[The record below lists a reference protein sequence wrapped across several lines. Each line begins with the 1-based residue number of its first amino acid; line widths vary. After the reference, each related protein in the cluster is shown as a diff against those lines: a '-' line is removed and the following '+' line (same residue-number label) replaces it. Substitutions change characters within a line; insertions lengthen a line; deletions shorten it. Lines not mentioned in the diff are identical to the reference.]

1 MFDYLNSYAFHIN
14 LYDLVTL
21 GTIFVGLTFA
31 MLLWFTKSIH
41 RSANRFLALAL
52 TIMVLWMMRILS
64 IDIRLETYLP
74 GWDWLPLQFLLALG
88 PMIYFYVLKITRPEF
103 KFTRRHLLHFG
114 PLLLEQA
121 ILALA
126 IKESIRTGAAT
137 YATHVFQL
145 LNPVLQLLIFISMMI
160 YLYKSRRLIQNF
172 YRRMQPVL
180 MDRSLLEF
188 RWLHRLL
195 SATAFL
201 WLLWIAYAAVDYLGY
216 RNQIGIHVYYPFYI
230 SFAIIIIWT
239 SIAAFLKPQAPVIA
253 QQFPVYKSSPTA
265 ELKGKGIWLKRAMEA
280 NLYHLDPELTL
291 ISLAVKLGLHPHE
304 LSRVINSVLKKSFN
318 DFVNEY
324 RIRAVVKKMQDPA
337 YDHFTFLRIAYE
349 SGFNSQSTFTRVFK
363 QFTGQSPMA
372 FKNNL
377 KNGCSTYKL
386 GRQLQFE
393 PVISKYNTTSGW
405 SPSKLNRGI
414 MFKNYLKI
422 AFRNF
427 WKHKV
432 FTLINI
438 IGLSIGISAS
448 LVIYLIVHYDL
459 TFDKFHKDSDRIYRV
474 VSNFKFQGNE
484 SHSYGVTTP
493 MAAGIKANVTG
504 VEIVAPL
511 YTLNP
516 DVMVIDKNNA
526 PLKFKG
532 QDHITLADQ
541 NYFKLIHYTWLAGSP
556 TTALNEPYH
565 VVLTSEQAKVYFPSL
580 RYEQML
586 GKIVT
591 YDTLKTTVSGIVET
605 IKQNTDFSFHDFIS
619 FSSAQPKNRLGMD
632 LQLDSWGSTNSASEV
647 FIKLNPNVSAAGVQK
662 QVNAMYKKSNPQSA
676 EDLKNASEQTY
687 TVQPLSDIHFN
698 QLYGTFDFSGP
709 ASINR
714 LYLLLVIAGFL
725 LLLGC
730 INFINLTTA
739 QATQRAKEIGVR
751 KTMGSSRT
759 QLIMQFLS
767 ETFLIALFA
776 VLMSMG
782 LTPLILKLFSD
793 FIASG
798 VKADFLHQPDIFLFL
813 FALTVIVS
821 FLSGF
826 YPALM
831 LSGYKPALVLK
842 NQVQS
847 GSHKTRSAWL
857 RKSLTV
863 SQFIIAQ
870 FFIMATMLVSKQIY
884 YALHKDLGFKKD
896 AIVYAQT
903 PYKVGKA
910 ATNKVMV
917 NKLLALPGVEM
928 VSLGY
933 FPPSSGSTNATNAVY
948 KDGKKETITSVELK
962 YADENYV
969 KIYHIKILAGRNITS
984 ADSTTGVIINEKYA
998 RVMGF
1003 SNPRDAIGKTLEK
1016 LNNSKSRRIV
1026 GVAGNFYTHSLQSP
1040 MGPLVILAAGSNN
1053 FFQNSVIHIAL
1064 RPENQGNLSWS
1075 KTMMDMNKIW
1085 KEFYPDDD
1093 PNYKFYDKSIEQF
1106 YNQEKQTSTL
1116 LSWATGLSIFISCL
1130 GLLGL
1135 AIYTTE
1141 QRTKEIGVRKV
1152 LGASVAQIV
1161 RLLSTELILL
1171 ILLAFV
1177 IVTPL
1182 AWWAMNKWMENY
1194 ADKTTISW
1202 WIFAA
1207 SGAGMLLTAFI
1218 TSSFQTIRAAVVN
1231 PVKSLRSE

>member
-1 MFDYLNSYAFHIN
+1 MNSYTFHIN
-14 LYDLVTL
+14 LYDLAAL

-31 MLLWFTKSIH
+31 LLLWFTKSVN

-52 TIMVLWMMRILS
+52 ATMVLWMIRVLGM
-64 IDIRLETYLP
+64 DMRLENYLP
-74 GWDWLPLQFLLALG
+74 GWDRLPMQFLLAMG
-88 PMIYFYVLKITRPEF
+88 PMICFYVLKITRPEF
-103 KFTRRHLLHFG
+103 KFTRRHLLHFS
-114 PLLLEQA
+114 PLLLEQTV
-121 ILALA
+121 LVLE

-137 YATHVFQL
+137 YVTNTFQV
-145 LNPVLQLLIFISMMI
+145 LNPVLQLLIFISIMT
-160 YLYKSRRLIQNF
+160 YLYKSHQLIQHF
-172 YRRMQPVL
+172 YRRLQPVL

-188 RWLHRLL
+188 RWLRRLL
-195 SATAFL
+195 AATALL
-201 WLLWIAYAAVDYLGY
+201 WTLWIAYAAVDYFGY
-216 RNQIGIHVYYPFYI
+216 RNQLGTHVYYTFYI
-230 SFAIIIIWT
+230 FLAVIIIWT
-239 SIAAFLKPQAPVIA
+239 SMAAFLRPQAALIV
-253 QQFPVYKSSPTA
+253 QQSTPLRSSPTG
-265 ELKGKGIWLKRAMEA
+265 ESKSKGIWLKRAMEA
-280 NLYHLDPELTL
+280 NLYYQDPELTL
-291 ISLAVKLGLHPHE
+291 SSLAGKLDLHTHE
-304 LSRVINSVLKKSFN
+304 LSRILNTVLKKSFN

-324 RIRAVVKKMQDPA
+324 RVRDVAAKMQDPA
-337 YDHFTFLRIAYE
+337 YDHITFLGIAYE
-349 SGFNSQSTFTRVFK
+349 AGFNSQSTFTRVFK
-363 QFTGQSPMA
+363 QMTGQSPMEY
-372 FKNNL
+372 KNNL
-377 KNGCSTYKL
+377 KKDCSTYKL
-386 GRQLQFE
+386 GIHPQFA
-393 PVISKYNTTSGW
+393 PVISNRDAIPKW
-405 SPSKLNRGI
+405 SPSKSNRGT

-438 IGLSIGISAS
+438 VGLSIGISAS
-448 LVIYLIVHYDL
+448 LVIYLIVHYDFS
-459 TFDKFHKDSDRIYRV
+459 FDKFHKDSDRIYRV

-516 DVMVIDKNNA
+516 DVMVTDKNNA
-526 PLKFKG
+526 PVKLKG

-541 NYFKLIHYTWLAGSP
+541 NYFKIINYTWLAGSP

-565 VVLTSEQAKVYFPSL
+565 VVLTSERAKVYFPSL
-580 RYEQML
+580 SYEQMI
-586 GKIVT
+586 GKTVT

-605 IKQNTDFSFHDFIS
+605 IKENTDFSAHDFIS
-619 FSSAQPKNRLGMD
+619 FSSGNLKNRLGMD
-632 LQLDSWGSTNSASEV
+632 MQLDSWGSTNSASEV
-647 FIKLNPNVSAAGVQK
+647 FIKLNPKASAANVQK
-662 QVNAMYKKSNPQSA
+662 QVNALYKKSNPQSA

-709 ASINR
+709 ASKSKS
-714 LYLLLVIAGFL
+714 YMLLAIAGFL

-739 QATQRAKEIGVR
+739 QATQRAKEIGIR
-751 KTMGSSRT
+751 KTMGSSRP

-767 ETFLIALFA
+767 ETFLITLFA
-776 VLMSMG
+776 VIISIG
-782 LTPLILKLFSD
+782 LTPLILKLFSG
-793 FIASG
+793 FVAPG
-798 VKADFLHQPDIFLFL
+798 VKANFLQQPDIFIFL
-813 FALTVIVS
+813 FVLTVIVS
-821 FLSGF
+821 ILSGF

-831 LSGYKPALVLK
+831 LSGYKPVSVLK

-847 GSHKTRSAWL
+847 GTHKTRNAWL

-910 ATNKVMV
+910 STNKVML
-917 NKLLALPGVEM
+917 NKLGALPGVEM

-933 FPPSSGSTNATNAVY
+933 FPPSSGATNATNALY
-948 KDGKKETITSVELK
+948 KDGKKEIITSVEIK
-962 YADENYV
+962 YADENYI
-969 KIYHIKILAGRNITS
+969 KLYHIKLLAGRNITA
-984 ADSTTGVIINEKYA
+984 ADSTTGVVINEKYA
-998 RVMGF
+998 RTIGF
-1003 SNPRDAIGKTLEK
+1003 ANPGDAIGKTLEK

-1040 MGPLVILAAGSNN
+1040 IGPLVILAPGGNN
-1053 FFQNSVIHIAL
+1053 FFHNSVIHIAL
-1064 RPENQGNLSWS
+1064 KPETPGSLSWS
-1075 KTMMDMNKIW
+1075 KTMTAMNKIW

-1093 PNYKFYDKSIEQF
+1093 TNYKFYDKSIEQF
-1106 YNQEKQTSTL
+1106 YDQEKQTSTL

-1135 AIYTTE
+1135 AIYTTG
-1141 QRTKEIGVRKV
+1141 QRTKEIGIRKV
-1152 LGASVAQIV
+1152 LGASVTEIV
-1161 RLLSTELILL
+1161 RLLSTELISL

-1182 AWWAMNKWMENY
+1182 AWWAMNKWMESY
-1194 ADKTTISW
+1194 ADKTQISW

-1218 TSSFQTIRAAVVN
+1218 TSSFQTIRAAIVN